1 MRLLPLVPLALL
13 ALAVPRGARAQSTSG
28 MDPAPAGF
36 VTQKSEGPAR
46 HFMFN
51 VGGGISFPIS
61 DAGERFETGG
71 GFQLGA
77 GYQFLRNFGL
87 MAEYYYSSYS
97 IQADVLTGSGVD
109 GNHYMQYGSLN
120 AVWNVIPHSPLG
132 FYFIAGP
139 GLYHRKVELT
149 QLGGV
154 ATVPYCDPWLYYCGT
169 DVVPVTEIL
178 GSRSSTDFGVGGGV
192 GVTLRIY
199 GDLRLYVE
207 GRYHY
212 IFGDSVDLPDGS
224 SKKADGQY
232 IPVNFGIRY

>member
-1 MRLLPLVPLALL
+1 MRLLTLFPLALL

-28 MDPAPAGF
+28 TAPDPVGF
-36 VTQKSEGPAR
+36 ATKMSEGPER

-51 VGGGISFPIS
+51 AGGGVSFPIS
-61 DAGERFETGG
+61 DAGDRFETGG

-77 GYQFLRNFGL
+77 GYQFLRNLGV

-109 GNHYMQYGSLN
+109 GSHYMQYGSLN
-120 AVWNVIPHSPLG
+120 AVWNVIPRSTLG

-149 QLGGV
+149 RLGGV
-154 ATVPYCDPWLYYCGT
+154 ATIPYCDPWLYYCGT
-169 DVVPVTEIL
+169 DVVPVTQIL

-192 GVTLRIY
+192 GFTVKID

-212 IFGDSVDLPDGS
+212 IFGDSFDLPDGS
-224 SKKADGQY
+224 SSKADGQY
-232 IPVNFGIRY
+232 IPVTLGIRY